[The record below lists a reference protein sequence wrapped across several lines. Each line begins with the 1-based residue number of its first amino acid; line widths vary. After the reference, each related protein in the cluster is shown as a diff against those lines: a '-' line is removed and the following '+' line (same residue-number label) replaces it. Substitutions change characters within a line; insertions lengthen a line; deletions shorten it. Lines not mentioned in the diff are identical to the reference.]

1 MNREGA
7 EINLSA
13 GEVAEAFTWTI
24 LEKANSV
31 QEQTRDVSREKE
43 SHKDAKGNTR
53 IKTLK
58 QK

>member
-13 GEVAEAFTWTI
+13 GEVAGAFTRTM

-31 QEQTRDVSREKE
+31 QEQTHDVSTAPCKVRGVDE
-43 SHKDAKGNTR
+43 STK
-53 IKTLK
+53 
-58 QK
+58 